1 MAFKMRGNPM
11 QRNYGIGKPVTKMM
25 GKKKSKTEP
34 MQANYNKVLRQ
45 DESDLKEYLMDEK
58 GFNQEDA
65 DKQIAD
71 GAASTSDKDFLAW
84 YRKTKKKDTSEA
96 KPKAEGKEGGSADAM
111 QAMMGMMGGAGGG
124 SPMMQTKKMKETAKK
139 VAKTVATSAVGGL
152 TKGAKKAVKGAKE
165 VFMLKGKQKNL
176 DKNNN
181 GKIDAEDFKLLKK
194 DKKKKGGKKEE
205 KETTMKAY
213 GKKKPAMEMS
223 YGKKDKDGVMRMEHG
238 DKKKKDKKKKDK
250 KKPPLKGYKSA
261 AQRKAVH
268 ANRADGGKGHPDKK
282 KNKKKKA

>member
-1 MAFKMRGNPM
+1 MAFKMKGNPM
-11 QRNYGIGKPVTKMM
+11 GRNFGIGKPAAKMM
-25 GKKKSKTEP
+25 GKKKKSETEP
-34 MQANYNKVLRQ
+34 MQANYSKVLRQ

-84 YRKTKKKDTSEA
+84 YRKTKKKDTAEA

-124 SPMMQTKKMKETAKK
+124 SPMA
-139 VAKTVATSAVGGL
+139 
-152 TKGAKKAVKGAKE
+152 
-165 VFMLKGKQKNL
+165 LKGKQKNL

-194 DKKKKGGKKEE
+194 KKKKGGKKEE
-205 KETTMKAY
+205 KDTTMKAY
-213 GKKKPAMEMS
+213 GKKPKPAMEMS
-223 YGKKDKDGVMRMEHG
+223 DDKKPAIEMSHSGKKD
-238 DKKKKDKKKKDK
+238 KKDKKKKDK

-268 ANRADGGKGHPDKK
+268 ASKADGGKGHPDKK
-282 KNKKKKA
+282 KKKKKKA

>member
-1 MAFKMRGNPM
+1 MAFKMKGNPM
-11 QRNYGIGKPVTKMM
+11 GRNFGIGKPVAKMM
-25 GKKKSKTEP
+25 GNKKKSP
-34 MQANYNKVLRQ
+34 MPANYDKVLRQ

-84 YRKTKKKDTSEA
+84 YKKTKKKDTAEA

-124 SPMMQTKKMKETAKK
+124 SPMM
-139 VAKTVATSAVGGL
+139 
-152 TKGAKKAVKGAKE
+152 
-165 VFMLKGKQKNL
+165 LKGKQKNL

-194 DKKKKGGKKEE
+194 SKKKKGGKKEE

-213 GKKKPAMEMS
+213 GKKPAVKMS

-250 KKPPLKGYKSA
+250 KNPPLKGYKSA

-268 ANRADGGKGHPDKK
+268 ASKADGGKGHPDKK
-282 KNKKKKA
+282 KKKKA

>member
-1 MAFKMRGNPM
+1 MAFKMKGNPM
-11 QRNYGIGKPVTKMM
+11 QRNFGIGKPAKMM
-25 GKKKSKTEP
+25 GNKKKSETEP

-84 YRKTKKKDTSEA
+84 YRKTKKKDTTEA

-124 SPMMQTKKMKETAKK
+124 SPMMVKEKMKKTAKNVGEA
-139 VAKTVATSAVGGL
+139 VAKGVEKAA
-152 TKGAKKAVKGAKE
+152 KGAKK

-194 DKKKKGGKKEE
+194 SKKKKGDKKEKKKTTMKAYDDK

-213 GKKKPAMEMS
+213 DDKKPAMEMS
-223 YGKKDKDGVMRMEHG
+223 HGGKKD
-238 DKKKKDKKKKDK
+238 KKDKKKKDK

-268 ANRADGGKGHPDKK
+268 ASKADGGKGHPDKK
-282 KNKKKKA
+282 KKKKKKA

>member
-1 MAFKMRGNPM
+1 MAFKMKGNPM
-11 QRNYGIGKPVTKMM
+11 GRNFGIGKPAAKMM
-25 GKKKSKTEP
+25 GKKKKSETEP
-34 MQANYNKVLRQ
+34 MQANYNKVFKQ
-45 DESDLKEYLMDEK
+45 DESALKEYLMDEK

-84 YRKTKKKDTSEA
+84 YRKTKKKDTAEA

-124 SPMMQTKKMKETAKK
+124 SPMA
-139 VAKTVATSAVGGL
+139 
-152 TKGAKKAVKGAKE
+152 
-165 VFMLKGKQKNL
+165 LKGKQKNL

-194 DKKKKGGKKEE
+194 SKKKKGDKKEE

-213 GKKKPAMEMS
+213 GKKPKPAMEMS
-223 YGKKDKDGVMRMEHG
+223 DDKKPAMEMSHSGKKD
-238 DKKKKDKKKKDK
+238 KKDKKKKDK

-268 ANRADGGKGHPDKK
+268 ASKADGGKGHPDKK
-282 KNKKKKA
+282 KKKKKKA

>member
-1 MAFKMRGNPM
+1 MAFKMKGNPM
-11 QRNYGIGKPVTKMM
+11 QRNFGIGKPAKMM
-25 GKKKSKTEP
+25 GNKKKSETEP

-84 YRKTKKKDTSEA
+84 YKKTKKKDTAEA

-124 SPMMQTKKMKETAKK
+124 SPMMKKEEMKETTKN
-139 VAKTVATSAVGGL
+139 VAKAV
-152 TKGAKKAVKGAKE
+152 TKGATKAVKSATSKIKG
-165 VFMLKGKQKNL
+165 FPLKGKQKNL

-194 DKKKKGGKKEE
+194 SKKKKGGKKEE

-213 GKKKPAMEMS
+213 GKKPAMEMS

-250 KKPPLKGYKSA
+250 KNPPLKGYKSA

-268 ANRADGGKGHPDKK
+268 ASKADGGKGHPDKK
-282 KNKKKKA
+282 KKKKA

>member
-1 MAFKMRGNPM
+1 MAFKMKGNPM
-11 QRNYGIGKPVTKMM
+11 GRNFGIGKPAAKMM
-25 GKKKSKTEP
+25 GKKKKSETEP
-34 MQANYNKVLRQ
+34 MQANYNKVFKQ

-84 YRKTKKKDTSEA
+84 YRKTKKKDTAEA

-124 SPMMQTKKMKETAKK
+124 SPMA
-139 VAKTVATSAVGGL
+139 
-152 TKGAKKAVKGAKE
+152 
-165 VFMLKGKQKNL
+165 LKGKQKNL

-194 DKKKKGGKKEE
+194 KKKKGGKKEE
-205 KETTMKAY
+205 KDTTMKAY
-213 GKKKPAMEMS
+213 GKKPKPAMEMS
-223 YGKKDKDGVMRMEHG
+223 DDKKPAMEMSHSGKKD
-238 DKKKKDKKKKDK
+238 KKDKKKKDK

-268 ANRADGGKGHPDKK
+268 ASKADGGKGHPDKK
-282 KNKKKKA
+282 KKKKKKA

>member
-11 QRNYGIGKPVTKMM
+11 QRNYGIGGPKMM
-25 GKKKSKTEP
+25 GNKKKSETEP

-84 YRKTKKKDTSEA
+84 YRKTKKKDTTEA

-124 SPMMQTKKMKETAKK
+124 SPMMVKEKMKKTTKNVGEA
-139 VAKTVATSAVGGL
+139 VAKGV
-152 TKGAKKAVKGAKE
+152 KKAAKGAKE

-194 DKKKKGGKKEE
+194 SKKKKGDKKEE
-205 KETTMKAY
+205 KKTTMKAY
-213 GKKKPAMEMS
+213 GKKPVMEMSDDKKPAMEMS
-223 YGKKDKDGVMRMEHG
+223 HGSKKD
-238 DKKKKDKKKKDK
+238 KKDKKKKDK
-250 KKPPLKGYKSA
+250 KKPPLKG
-261 AQRKAVH
+261 
-268 ANRADGGKGHPDKK
+268 
-282 KNKKKKA
+282 